1 MIMHSTIPHVF
12 QKHKTYSMP
21 EETNQIRRGGN
32 GEIFATEYFSYV
44 MVANKM
50 LFRNWEFN
58 IILRLNHANIV
69 PLLAVMVGEVF
80 HKRHF
85 YCYHLLPC
93 MSEDAARML
102 SDHPELTLAAI
113 RETNSDDP

>member
-1 MIMHSTIPHVF
+1 
-12 QKHKTYSMP
+12 MP

-44 MVANKM
+44 MVAKKT
-50 LFRNWEFN
+50 LFRNREFN

-80 HKRHF
+80 HKRRF
-85 YCYHLLPC
+85 YCYHLLPR
-93 MSEDAARML
+93 MSGEC
-102 SDHPELTLAAI
+102 SE
-113 RETNSDDP
+113 